1 MKENLKKEKPEED
14 VGDESDQSDYSL
26 GDFPDLTGSF
36 VEESHIKE
44 FYEKE
49 MVKIE
54 SDPHRIERVK
64 AIKEAVVAYYNIKG
78 QKGEALVA
86 ELDCMTYDRQKIT
99 DFKRQGI
106 ADIEDIGKDALGRN
120 MTTNVKFSQV
130 RNLVDSQIRNQ
141 SRKANEDYHLKSLGN
156 KMKQEEEDAKA
167 NPQRGFMD

>member
-49 MVKIE
+49 MEKIE

-86 ELDCMTYDRQKIT
+86 ELDCMTYDR
-99 DFKRQGI
+99 
-106 ADIEDIGKDALGRN
+106 
-120 MTTNVKFSQV
+120 
-130 RNLVDSQIRNQ
+130 
-141 SRKANEDYHLKSLGN
+141 
-156 KMKQEEEDAKA
+156 
-167 NPQRGFMD
+167 

>member
-1 MKENLKKEKPEED
+1 
-14 VGDESDQSDYSL
+14 L

-44 FYEKE
+44 FYERE
-49 MVKIE
+49 MEKIE

-120 MTTNVKFSQV
+120 MTTNVKFS
-130 RNLVDSQIRNQ
+130 
-141 SRKANEDYHLKSLGN
+141 
-156 KMKQEEEDAKA
+156 
-167 NPQRGFMD
+167 